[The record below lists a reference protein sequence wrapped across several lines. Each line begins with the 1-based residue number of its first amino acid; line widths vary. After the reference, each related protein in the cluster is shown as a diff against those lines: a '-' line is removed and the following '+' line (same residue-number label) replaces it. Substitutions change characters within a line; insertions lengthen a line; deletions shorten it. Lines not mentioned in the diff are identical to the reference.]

1 MARSRHRLIRLGVLL
16 GAALFLGSCSF
27 LGSEDQPLTTF
38 EPAGPFSEQI
48 NNLFWP
54 VFWIAVAVFILVQ
67 GAIFVAVFLF
77 RDRAGAKEAKQLHGS
92 PKLEIAWTVI
102 PALILAGIAVP
113 TTAAVFELTECDP
126 DAIEI
131 EVIGHQWWFE
141 YHYPDA
147 EIDTANIMVI
157 PAGQEVCAVMTSD
170 DVLHNFWIPALNG
183 KRYLVPGQTTLLRLQ
198 ADEPGTYWGHCAE
211 FCGLSH
217 SLMRARVQ
225 AVEPA
230 EYEAWLEEQQ
240 TAAAAPGEGDIEFEG
255 FQLFAEK
262 GCTQCHTVRLED
274 EVLGPTDRASFN
286 GPELTH
292 FASRPVFA
300 GAVLPAEGQARDA
313 ALKDWLADPPYIKPG
328 SFMPDLALTEAEI
341 DALILWLD
349 TLE

>member
-1 MARSRHRLIRLGVLL
+1 
-16 GAALFLGSCSF
+16 
-27 LGSEDQPLTTF
+27 
-38 EPAGPFSEQI
+38 
-48 NNLFWP
+48 
-54 VFWIAVAVFILVQ
+54 
-67 GAIFVAVFLF
+67 
-77 RDRAGAKEAKQLHGS
+77 
-92 PKLEIAWTVI
+92 
-102 PALILAGIAVP
+102 
-113 TTAAVFELTECDP
+113 
-126 DAIEI
+126 
-131 EVIGHQWWFE
+131 
-141 YHYPDA
+141 
-147 EIDTANIMVI
+147 
-157 PAGQEVCAVMTSD
+157 
-170 DVLHNFWIPALNG
+170 PALNG
-183 KRYLVPGQTTLLRLQ
+183 KRYLVPGQITLLRLQ

-240 TAAAAPGEGDIEFEG
+240 TAAATPGEGDIGFEG

-300 GAVLPAEGQARDA
+300 GAVLPAEGQTRDE

-341 DALILWLD
+341 DALIVWLD